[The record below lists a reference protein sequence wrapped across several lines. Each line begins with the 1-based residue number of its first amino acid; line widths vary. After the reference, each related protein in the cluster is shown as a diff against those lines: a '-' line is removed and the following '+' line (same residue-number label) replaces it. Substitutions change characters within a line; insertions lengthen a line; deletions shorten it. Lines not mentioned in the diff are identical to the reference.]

1 MAATATKNAGVACA
15 APPQPHA
22 STDVFISGAAVVSK
36 SSHPPHAAYI
46 LSISAWQPTGQVVQ
60 VNSSFASTV
69 QSPASVAAA
78 TPAVQVVWKGVIAA
92 SQSALQSAEAVPTA
106 RAHRGAPR
114 VGESSVSLAQM
125 TGVGTGLATGRLWR
139 TDCGQGEGL
148 GDGLH
153 HCASVSAS
161 GDPQ

>member
-1 MAATATKNAGVACA
+1 MAATATKNAGVTCA

-22 STDVFISGAAVVSK
+22 STDVFIVGAASVSK

-46 LSISAWQPTGQVVQ
+46 LSISAWQPSGQAVQ
-60 VNSSFASTV
+60 VKSSPSMVQASL
-69 QSPASVAAA
+69 VAAA
-78 TPAVQVVWKGVIAA
+78 TPQVNIAGVIAA
-92 SQSALQSAEAVPTA
+92 SQSATQSAEAVPTA